1 MSKLI
6 EINLR
11 PDERT
16 LRQFGFIA
24 LAGFALLALLAW
36 QEWLL
41 FRFGLGGARV
51 PLALAFAALAGLA
64 LGCSLVYPKA
74 NRPLYVGLTL
84 LALPIGLVVS
94 SVIMA
99 MLFYLVIAPIGF
111 LLRGIGRDPLE
122 RRFVREADT
131 YWVDARPA
139 RKNESYFRQF

>member
-41 FRFGLGGARV
+41 FRFGLGGARLPLPHGFATV
-51 PLALAFAALAGLA
+51 PGLA
-64 LGCSLVYPKA
+64 LGCTLVYPKA
-74 NRPLYVGLTL
+74 NRPLYVALAL

-99 MLFYLVIAPIGF
+99 MLVYLVIAPIGL
-111 LLRGIGRDPLE
+111 LLRGIGRDPHE
-122 RRFVREADT
+122 RGFVREAET

>member
-24 LAGFALLALLAW
+24 LAGFMLLALLAW

-51 PLALAFAALAGLA
+51 PLALGFAAVAGLA
-64 LGCSLVYPKA
+64 LGGSLVYPKA

-84 LALPIGLVVS
+84 LALPIGIVVS
-94 SVIMA
+94 SVIMG
-99 MLFYLVIAPIGF
+99 MLFYLVISPIGF
-111 LLRGIGRDPLE
+111 LLRGIGRDPLN
-122 RRFVREADT
+122 RHFVREAET
-131 YWVDARPA
+131 YWENPRPV
-139 RKNESYFRQF
+139 RENESYFRQF